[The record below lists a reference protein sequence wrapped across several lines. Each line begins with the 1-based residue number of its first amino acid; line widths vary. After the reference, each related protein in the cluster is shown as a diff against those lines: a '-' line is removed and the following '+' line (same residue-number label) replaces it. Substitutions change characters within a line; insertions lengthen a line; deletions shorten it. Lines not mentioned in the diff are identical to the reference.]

1 MSFLYPSVLTAL
13 LLPLLL
19 AVAAVLAH
27 RRAGSA
33 WKRLVSA
40 GHEHELVRR
49 RAAWRTVLPAALA
62 LLALSCA
69 ILGAARPIYG
79 YGEGSS
85 TATGRN
91 LLIALDIS
99 RSMETKDVTPSRLEE
114 ARAAAYELIDAL
126 PNDKI
131 GLIVFSGEADLVV
144 PLTYDHDALRD
155 AIAQV
160 DRSWAGY
167 GGTNFGLVLR
177 TAMRNFERS
186 APDGTNALVILSDG
200 EDTVDTS
207 LELAEEARK
216 RQLLIITVGIGTP
229 EGDSVPDPTSEN
241 GLFRDAEGKH
251 VISRLDA
258 QSLQR
263 FSNATGGSFFLMR
276 NGSDLAAFAKKAVS
290 QLEAHEDTVSLH
302 KVPNDLFMYFA
313 AAALLLLTAAILL
326 STEWRR
332 ARSFRHTPLLA
343 LAALLWLG
351 ARAEAAPARD
361 SIEAFQQGLD
371 LQTEDPAKARE
382 AFSRALQD
390 EDPELQA
397 AAHYQLGQLNTLA
410 TFDQLRQLYGQPADG
425 QDSGGSLSAA
435 PQPQGQQVTPE
446 ALKGIV
452 GQLKKDIVPY
462 QDALTAAPSL
472 AVAQHNIDKVNN
484 LINILEEEIKR
495 LENQQNQDNQQNQQ
509 DQQNQDN
516 QQNQQDQQNKD
527 NQQDQ
532 QDQQNKDNQQNQQD
546 QQNKDNQQNQ
556 QDQQNQDN
564 QQNQQDQQNKDNQQN
579 QQDQQNQDNQ
589 QNQQD
594 QQNKDNQQDQ
604 QDQQNKNNQQDQQN
618 QDNQQN
624 QQDQQNQDNQQDQQ
638 DQQNKDNQQQNQK
651 EQERQAQEQQMQKAR
666 QANEKDKQKQRAASI
681 LKMHLDE
688 EKGSPIPHA
697 DAPSRPPRKD
707 Y

>member
-527 NQQDQ
+527 NQQ
-532 QDQQNKDNQQNQQD
+532 
-546 QQNKDNQQNQ
+546 
-556 QDQQNQDN
+556 
-564 QQNQQDQQNKDNQQN
+564 N

-697 DAPSRPPRKD
+697 DAPSRPPRKE

>member
-1 MSFLYPSVLTAL
+1 MTFLYPSVLTAL

-177 TAMRNFERS
+177 TAIRNFERS

-527 NQQDQ
+527 NQQNQ

-556 QDQQNQDN
+556 QDQQNKNN
-564 QQNQQDQQNKDNQQN
+564 QQNQQDQQNKN
-579 QQDQQNQDNQ
+579 
-589 QNQQD
+589 
-594 QQNKDNQQDQ
+594 
-604 QDQQNKNNQQDQQN
+604 
-618 QDNQQN
+618 N

>member
-1 MSFLYPSVLTAL
+1 MTFLYPSVLTAL

-216 RQLLIITVGIGTP
+216 SQLLIITVGIGTP

-516 QQNQQDQQNKD
+516 QQNQQDQQNKN
-527 NQQDQ
+527 NQQD
-532 QDQQNKDNQQNQQD
+532 QQD

-564 QQNQQDQQNKDNQQN
+564 QQDQQDQQNKDNQQN
-579 QQDQQNQDNQ
+579 R
-589 QNQQD
+589 
-594 QQNKDNQQDQ
+594 
-604 QDQQNKNNQQDQQN
+604 
-618 QDNQQN
+618 
-624 QQDQQNQDNQQDQQ
+624 QDQQNQDNQQDQQ

>member
-1 MSFLYPSVLTAL
+1 MTFLYPSVLTAL

-216 RQLLIITVGIGTP
+216 SQLLIITVGIGTP

-516 QQNQQDQQNKD
+516 QQNQQDQQNKN
-527 NQQDQ
+527 NQQD
-532 QDQQNKDNQQNQQD
+532 
-546 QQNKDNQQNQ
+546 
-556 QDQQNQDN
+556 
-564 QQNQQDQQNKDNQQN
+564 
-579 QQDQQNQDNQ
+579 
-589 QNQQD
+589 QQD

-604 QDQQNKNNQQDQQN
+604 QDQQNKNNQQDQQDQQNKDNQQNQQDQQN
-618 QDNQQN
+618 QDNQQDQQDQQNKDN
-624 QQDQQNQDNQQDQQ
+624 QQNRQDQQNQDNQQDQQ

>member
-1 MSFLYPSVLTAL
+1 MTFLYPSVLTAL

-69 ILGAARPIYG
+69 ILGAARPIHG

-516 QQNQQDQQNKD
+516 QQNQQDQQNKGRTSRTSKTKTTSKTSRTSKTKTTSRTSRTSKTRTTSRTSRTSKTKTTSKISRTSKTKTTSRTSRTSKTRTTSKTSRTSKTRTTSKISRTSKTRTTSKTSRISKIRTT
-527 NQQDQ
+527 NRTS
-532 QDQQNKDNQQNQQD
+532 KTS
-546 QQNKDNQQNQ
+546 KT
-556 QDQQNQDN
+556 
-564 QQNQQDQQNKDNQQN
+564 KTTSSRTR
-579 QQDQQNQDNQ
+579 
-589 QNQQD
+589 
-594 QQNKDNQQDQ
+594 KS
-604 QDQQNKNNQQDQQN
+604 KSG
-618 QDNQQN
+618 
-624 QQDQQNQDNQQDQQ
+624 
-638 DQQNKDNQQQNQK
+638 KPK
-651 EQERQAQEQQMQKAR
+651 SSKCRKPGKPMKKTSRSSAQP
-666 QANEKDKQKQRAASI
+666 AS
-681 LKMHLDE
+681 
-688 EKGSPIPHA
+688 
-697 DAPSRPPRKD
+697 
-707 Y
+707 

>member
-1 MSFLYPSVLTAL
+1 MTFLYPSVLTAL

-216 RQLLIITVGIGTP
+216 SQLLIITVGIGTP

-516 QQNQQDQQNKD
+516 QQNQQDQQNQD
-527 NQQDQ
+527 NQQNQ
-532 QDQQNKDNQQNQQD
+532 QDQQNKNNQQDQQD

-564 QQNQQDQQNKDNQQN
+564 QQDQQDQQNKDNQQN
-579 QQDQQNQDNQ
+579 R
-589 QNQQD
+589 
-594 QQNKDNQQDQ
+594 
-604 QDQQNKNNQQDQQN
+604 
-618 QDNQQN
+618 
-624 QQDQQNQDNQQDQQ
+624 QDQQNQDNQQDQQ